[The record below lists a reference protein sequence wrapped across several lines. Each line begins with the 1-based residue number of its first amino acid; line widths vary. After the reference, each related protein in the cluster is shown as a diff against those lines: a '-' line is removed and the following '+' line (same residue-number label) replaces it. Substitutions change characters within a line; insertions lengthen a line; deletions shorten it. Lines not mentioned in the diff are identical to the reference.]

1 MPTERCSSHN
11 GTYACQFI
19 HKIGTRHA
27 GMHYA
32 YYVSGG
38 RAYIA
43 EWVDSY
49 GQVSH
54 REAPVPESKKR

>member
-1 MPTERCSSHN
+1 MKNKCTSRN
-11 GTYACQFI
+11 GTYACQFV
-19 HKIGTRHA
+19 HGPGTRHA

-32 YYVSGG
+32 YFVRAGL
-38 RAYIA
+38 AYIA

-49 GQVSH
+49 GRVTV